1 MQVRLEI
8 FRELIAS
15 GFSSFSRLYTLRI
28 FSIMEI
34 SFSSESQVFE
44 RLIMMRKILS
54 TELIAALKTASV
66 AVIPVIVDKSIV
78 GLLNTYTKIKRLEDM
93 MLMLVDIRSIQNVTI
108 VITNIVN
115 VEKTWVQ
122 PEGSVPTACKF
133 SPFHFVCKII
143 CG

>member
-15 GFSSFSRLYTLRI
+15 GFSFFSRLYTLRI

-66 AVIPVIVDKSIV
+66 AVIPAIVDKSIV
-78 GLLNTYTKIKRLEDM
+78 GLLNTYTKIKRIEDM
-93 MLMLVDIRSIQNVTI
+93 MWMKVYPKSFYDLL
-108 VITNIVN
+108 
-115 VEKTWVQ
+115 
-122 PEGSVPTACKF
+122 
-133 SPFHFVCKII
+133 
-143 CG
+143 

>member
-8 FRELIAS
+8 LRELIAS

-115 VEKTWVQ
+115 VEKT
-122 PEGSVPTACKF
+122 
-133 SPFHFVCKII
+133 
-143 CG
+143 